1 MKPRRSRFSLSLA
14 VLLVGLS
21 LLAGCQTEASKV
33 LNLTIADHGRAVSV
47 KKGEPIQ
54 IVLEGNPTTG
64 FTWLVDDLDPKV
76 VTLVGTPTYAP
87 SSDALGAGGKF
98 TFNFTALARGQ
109 TNMRIIYI
117 RPSERGLDPAKT
129 FAIMIT
135 VR

>member
-1 MKPRRSRFSLSLA
+1 
-14 VLLVGLS
+14 
-21 LLAGCQTEASKV
+21 
-33 LNLTIADHGRAVSV
+33 
-47 KKGEPIQ
+47 
-54 IVLEGNPTTG
+54 
-64 FTWLVDDLDPKV
+64 V
-76 VTLVGTPTYAP
+76 VALVGTPTYAP

-129 FAIMIT
+129 LAIMIT

>member
-1 MKPRRSRFSLSLA
+1 MKPRSSRLALSLA

-47 KKGEPIQ
+47 KKDEPIQ

-64 FTWLVDDLDPKV
+64 LTWLGDDLDPKV
-76 VTLVGTPTYAP
+76 DALVGTPTYAP
-87 SSDALGAGGKF
+87 SSDAAGAGGKF

-129 FAIMIT
+129 LAIMIT